1 MLSSQCEIKV
11 PEYVTSPARIRSDIS
26 MEVSGQIESS
36 QERTTTIAIETRC
49 SNRNHGFLIHDHV
62 RALPTNIKTRPNTLK
77 ITTSTCRNII
87 ASATSMSGVGEFIDA
102 LKTRVSFMRLFDS
115 KSG

>member
-1 MLSSQCEIKV
+1 M
-11 PEYVTSPARIRSDIS
+11 SPARVRSDIS
-26 MEVSGQIESS
+26 IEVRGHIESS
-36 QERTTTIAIETRC
+36 QERMTTIAIERRC
-49 SNRNHGFLIHDHV
+49 SDRNHGFLIHDQE

-77 ITTSTCRNII
+77 ITTSTCSNII
-87 ASATSMSGVGEFIDA
+87 ASAASKSAVGESIDA